1 MSIYGNNKNLKSNN
15 AINHSNS
22 TFNNSIKTKPQTGS
36 NIGFMAKLGTGL
48 GAGGYGL
55 NKINDLND
63 HPNNISDFGHVGKV
77 FGIGE
82 NEASI
87 GTSVGSS
94 SEAMP
99 STGGTFPILKDKNP
113 LGKINFKEKLKNLK
127 LRERH

>member
-55 NKINDLND
+55 KKIDDIND
-63 HPNNISDFGHVGKV
+63 HPNNVADFGHVGKV

-82 NEASI
+82 NDVSV